1 MGNAPMGR
9 EQHQHK
15 RDVRGRPVIP
25 SHPSSD
31 NMSEAPT
38 TPTFDAWPE
47 DLVVEQNFPPLPFEE
62 ELEDMQASFSQQ
74 TQDNNWLRTTI
85 ENLDEVVW
93 LQTQRVIPPPAN
105 DAVDLTMDDECYL
118 VYERRRPFFNLVE

>member
-1 MGNAPMGR
+1 MACDQR
-9 EQHQHK
+9 RHK
-15 RDVRGRPVIP
+15 RNVRGRPVIP